1 MSGSFGLC
9 RERWGPHGGHF
20 SKPREGTQVLGSQQS
35 EEDML
40 QGHPSRAGHRGAEE
54 SQAPAVRW
62 DSRGMEN
69 GNVGIRGLQR

>member
-1 MSGSFGLC
+1 M
-9 RERWGPHGGHF
+9 
-20 SKPREGTQVLGSQQS
+20 LGSQQS
-35 EEDML
+35 EVDML
-40 QGHPSRAGHRGAEE
+40 QGHPSRAGHQGAEE